1 MNDMT
6 LNYNTP
12 SAKIAS
18 ELVGKT
24 VRYLANKSKSTPNG
38 VRIFKIESVENVDFS
53 AKTGRRY
60 VTVLAKDID
69 DAGVTKYRNLHL
81 AGIDLI
87 V

>member
-1 MNDMT
+1 MT
-6 LNYNTP
+6 LDYNTP

-18 ELVGKT
+18 ALVGKT
-24 VRYLANKSKSTPNG
+24 VRYLSNNSKTTPSG
-38 VRIFKIESVENVDFS
+38 VRVFKIESVDNVDFA
-53 AKTGRRY
+53 AKTGKRY

-69 DAGVTKYRNLHL
+69 DAGVSKYRNLHL